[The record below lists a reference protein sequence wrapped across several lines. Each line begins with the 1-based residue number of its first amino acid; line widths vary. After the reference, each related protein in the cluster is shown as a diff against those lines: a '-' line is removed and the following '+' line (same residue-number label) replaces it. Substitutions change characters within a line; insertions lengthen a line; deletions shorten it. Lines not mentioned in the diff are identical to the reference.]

1 MGEVAN
7 GTSHYHV
14 LFFIGMVLFLLSL
27 GVNVLASSVSL
38 RGRKR
43 SERVLS

>member
-1 MGEVAN
+1 MTIKLNSVRFKTA
-7 GTSHYHV
+7 
-14 LFFIGMVLFLLSL
+14 GMVLFLLSL
-27 GVNVLASSVSL
+27 GVNILASSVSL